1 MKLLHNMSSP
11 PRSSVTLGGQAV
23 AKRTGVFCFVWALAQ
38 KVVAATSPEIKRA
51 ARGGVGVRARRTRWD
66 WKRDG
71 IPGVGCDV
79 PNSLEEL
86 AKRVRGAH
94 ADPADLFCKIGQPL
108 APAWQVDF
116 LIGYRLRYEDL
127 NIAEQSSQV
136 RLLDPVLCTD
146 PLLCAGILS
155 RCAGDLFLSRRAPS
169 LSWDALLGVPIAFD
183 DSLAI
188 FP

>member
-1 MKLLHNMSSP
+1 MNLLHNMSSP

-23 AKRTGVFCFVWALAQ
+23 AKRTGVVCFVWALAQ
-38 KVVAATSPEIKRA
+38 KVVAAASLEPNHAAKGGARVRRGRA
-51 ARGGVGVRARRTRWD
+51 RWD
-66 WKRDG
+66 WRRHG
-71 IPGVGCDV
+71 IPGIGCDV
-79 PNSLEEL
+79 PDSLQEL
-86 AKRVRGAH
+86 AKRIRVAH
-94 ADPADLFCKIGQPL
+94 ADPADLFRKIGQPV
-108 APAWQVDF
+108 APAWHVDF
-116 LIGYRLRYEDL
+116 LIGYRLRYEDMK
-127 NIAEQSSQV
+127 IADAGSQV

-169 LSWDALLGVPIAFD
+169 LSWEALLGVPIAFD